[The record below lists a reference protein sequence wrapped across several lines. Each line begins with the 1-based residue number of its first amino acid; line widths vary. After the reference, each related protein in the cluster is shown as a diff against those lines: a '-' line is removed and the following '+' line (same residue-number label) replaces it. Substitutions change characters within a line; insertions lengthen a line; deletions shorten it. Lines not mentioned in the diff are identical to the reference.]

1 MKGLDFFFLR
11 FEPILPWPILGLLA
25 TLGGVALLCYTLVG
39 AQAPILRGLVLGI
52 VLFGLCGPSKVQ
64 EVRSPLK
71 DTVAIVIDRSESM
84 QLAGRAGGVDQA
96 LKRLQQG
103 LSGYSNLEVRV
114 TTLKD
119 NARGTA
125 LAASLDQ
132 VFADVPNE
140 RIAGAIL
147 ISDGRLSDGSDAAR
161 PYPIHQILIG
171 AAKEHDRVL
180 TVRGAPKQTPIGEVA
195 RVIVRVDDQTKTAA
209 LTVRV
214 GDDAPRTLNVPTG
227 EDITVEIPVM
237 QPGSIPIG
245 IEAATAPGEISTAN
259 NGAALTLTGVRDRL
273 RVLLV
278 TGEPYAGSRAWRN
291 LLKSDPSVDLI
302 QFTILRSPEEQ
313 DFTPTQDLSLIPFP
327 TRELFLDKIDNFDL
341 VVFDRFKRLS
351 VLPDAYIN
359 SVTNWVEGGGAF
371 LMLAGPSEGQN
382 EGVQTT
388 PLRRI
393 LPIIASGKPIEAS
406 FRPIVTPRGRQH
418 PVSSGLVESA
428 QKWGHWLRVQ
438 PSKATGDVLLV
449 GAGQPLL
456 VLGQAGQG
464 RVAAVMSDQAWLWRR
479 GYDGGGPF
487 DELFRKTAH
496 WLMKDPDLEAD
507 SLRLSSLPGQ
517 LIIERQSPTDPG
529 AAIVSRRGQEESVA
543 LAAVDT
549 DLWRGAVK
557 IDSPGLFYVQSGQ
570 RSGYSVAGIGNPNE
584 AHDLSADPSA
594 LSRFQAKTG
603 GGTVAYVGRDGT
615 GSLPPISR
623 IAKDQKARGQS
634 LALREG
640 RVTTTLFTKSEPL
653 VPAWVYAFMLMPL
666 ALFGWWREGRPRI
679 RRVVAVQAEPS
690 ASQDKPQTK
699 RSKTF
704 NRPS

>member
-1 MKGLDFFFLR
+1 MKELDLFLLR
-11 FEPILPWPILGLLA
+11 FEPILPWPVLGLLA
-25 TLGGVALLCYTLVG
+25 VWGGVALVLYVLAG
-39 AQAPILRGLVLGI
+39 GKAPILRGLALGV
-52 VLFGLCGPSKVQ
+52 VLFGLCGPSNVQ

-71 DTVAIVIDRSESM
+71 DVVAILIDRSESM
-84 QLAGRAGGVDQA
+84 QLSGRAGGVDSA
-96 LKRLQQG
+96 LKGLQQSLG
-103 LSGYSNLEVRV
+103 AYPNLEIRV
-114 TTLKD
+114 ATLKD
-119 NARGTA
+119 NASGTA

-147 ISDGRLSDGSDAAR
+147 LSDGRFSDGSDGSDAAR
-161 PYPIHQILIG
+161 PYPLHQILIG
-171 AAKEHDRVL
+171 AAQEQDRVL

-214 GDDAPRTLNVPTG
+214 GDDAPRTMNVPTG
-227 EDITVEIPVM
+227 EDINIEIPVV

-245 IEAATAPGEISTAN
+245 IEATSVEGEISTAN
-259 NGAALTLTGVRDRL
+259 NGAAITLTGVRDRL

-291 LLKSDPSVDLI
+291 LLKSDPSVDLV

-327 TRELFLDKIDNFDL
+327 TRELFLDKIDSFDL

-351 VLPDAYIN
+351 VLPDAYLD

-382 EGVQTT
+382 EGVQAT
-388 PLRRI
+388 PLGRI
-393 LPIIASGKPIEAS
+393 LPIIASGTPIEAP
-406 FRPIVTPRGRQH
+406 FRPVLTPRGLQH
-418 PVSSGLVESA
+418 PVSSGLVEPA
-428 QKWGHWLRVQ
+428 KTWGQWLRVQ
-438 PSKATGDVLLV
+438 PSKATGDVLLE

-496 WLMKDPDLEAD
+496 WLMKEADLEAD
-507 SLRLSSLPGQ
+507 RLSLSSLPGQ
-517 LIIERQSPTDPG
+517 LVIARRSPSAPG
-529 AAIVSRRGQEESVA
+529 AASVSGRERAESVA
-543 LAAVDT
+543 LAAVDA

-557 IDSPGLFYVQSGQ
+557 IDNPGLFYVQSGQ
-570 RSGYSVAGIGNPNE
+570 KSGFIVAGIGNPNE
-584 AHDLSADPSA
+584 AHDLTADPSA
-594 LSRFQAKTG
+594 LSRFQTKTG
-603 GGTVAYVGRDGT
+603 GGAVVYVGRDGT
-615 GSLPPISR
+615 GPLPPISR
-623 IAKDQKARGQS
+623 IGKDQKAHGQS

-640 RVTTTLFTKSEPL
+640 RVTTTLFTTSKPL
-653 VPAWVYAFMLMPL
+653 LPAWVYAFLL
-666 ALFGWWREGRPRI
+666 VAFALFGWWREGRLKVI
-679 RRVVAVQAEPS
+679 
-690 ASQDKPQTK
+690 KPQ
-699 RSKTF
+699 KTG
-704 NRPS
+704 

>member
-1 MKGLDFFFLR
+1 MKGLDLFLLR
-11 FEPILPWPILGLLA
+11 FEPILPWPVVGLLA
-25 TLGGVALLCYTLVG
+25 VLGGLALLLYVLAG
-39 AQAPILRGLVLGI
+39 GKAPILRGLALGV
-52 VLFGLCGPSKVQ
+52 VLFGLCGPSNVQ

-71 DTVAIVIDRSESM
+71 DTVAILIDRSESM
-84 QLAGRAGGVDQA
+84 QLSGRAGGVDSA
-96 LKRLQQG
+96 LKRLQQS
-103 LSGYSNLEVRV
+103 LSAYPNLEIRV
-114 TTLKD
+114 ATLKD
-119 NARGTA
+119 NASGTA

-140 RIAGAIL
+140 RVAGAIL
-147 ISDGRLSDGSDAAR
+147 LSDGRFIDGSDAAR

-171 AAKEHDRVL
+171 TPKEQDRVL
-180 TVRGAPKQTPIGEVA
+180 TVHGAPKQTPIGEVA

-227 EDITVEIPVM
+227 EDITIEIPVV

-245 IEAATAPGEISTAN
+245 IEAAAEEGEIATAN
-259 NGAALTLTGVRDRL
+259 NGAAITLTGVRDRL

-291 LLKSDPSVDLI
+291 LLKSDPSVDLV

-327 TRELFLDKIDNFDL
+327 TRELFLDKIDSFDL

-351 VLPDAYIN
+351 VLPDAYLN

-382 EGVQTT
+382 EGVQAT

-393 LPIIASGKPIEAS
+393 LPIIASGKPIEAP
-406 FRPIVTPRGRQH
+406 FRPVLTPRGLQH
-418 PVSSGLVESA
+418 PVSSGLVEPA
-428 QKWGHWLRVQ
+428 KTWGQWLRVQ
-438 PSKATGDVLLV
+438 PSKATGDVLLE

-496 WLMKDPDLEAD
+496 WLMKEADLEAD
-507 SLRLSSLPGQ
+507 RLSLSSLPGQ
-517 LIIERQSPTDPG
+517 LVIERRSPSDPG
-529 AAIVSRRGQEESVA
+529 AARVSGREREESVA
-543 LAAVDT
+543 LASVEA
-549 DLWRGAVK
+549 DLWRGVVK

-570 RSGYSVAGIGNPNE
+570 KSGFIVAGIGNPNE
-584 AHDLSADPSA
+584 THDLTADPSA
-594 LSRFQAKTG
+594 LSRFQSKTG
-603 GGTVAYVGRDGT
+603 GGTVVYVGREGT
-615 GSLPPISR
+615 GPLPPISR

-653 VPAWVYAFMLMPL
+653 LPAWVYAFLLVAL
-666 ALFGWWREGRPRI
+666 ALFGWWREGRL
-679 RRVVAVQAEPS
+679 
-690 ASQDKPQTK
+690 
-699 RSKTF
+699 KTF
-704 NRPS
+704 KSQKID